1 MATNRFSSSEIA
13 RSVVALLLAG
23 FAIAVTTLIC
33 YRYSVNST
41 TVGLLFLIVIVVLSL
56 RASLLPAAA
65 ISIIAYLCLDY
76 FFTAP
81 LFTLGMNQT
90 LDFVAPVAY
99 LATAFVI
106 TRLISNVR
114 KAEEDRKRA
123 EESLRASQAE
133 LAHISRVLTMGELAA
148 SIAHEINQ
156 PLTAIVTNGSACVRW
171 LSGDDPNL
179 DEAREAAQRIVR
191 DGHAASD
198 IMKRIRA
205 FLKKTETQ
213 KGPVDINQTI
223 QEVVELT
230 RDQARSNG
238 VKLHMELHDVPSV
251 KGDRIQLQQV
261 IVNLVLN
268 GIEAAATVNGQP
280 RQVVVSTHATGN
292 DEVLVSVQ
300 DSGPGIDAADSAKIF
315 DAFYSTKAEGLG
327 LGLAISQSIVEDHG
341 GRISGTS
348 HDGSGAIFE
357 FTLPIL
363 R

>member
-1 MATNRFSSSEIA
+1 MATTRFSNSEIA
-13 RSVVALLLAG
+13 RSVVVFLLAAS
-23 FAIAVTTLIC
+23 AIAILTLIC
-33 YRYSVNST
+33 YRYNVNST

-56 RASLLPAAA
+56 RASLPPAAA

-114 KAEEDRKRA
+114 KAEENRKRA

-133 LAHISRVLTMGELAA
+133 LAHVSRVLTMGELAA

-156 PLTAIVTNGSACVRW
+156 PLTAIVTNGSACLRW

-179 DEAREAAQRIVR
+179 DEARGAAQRIVR

-223 QEVVELT
+223 QEVVALT
-230 RDQARSNG
+230 RDQARSSG
-238 VKLHMELHDVPSV
+238 VNLQTELEEVPSV

-268 GIEAAATVNGQP
+268 GIEATDTVTGRP
-280 RQVVVSTHATGN
+280 RQVVVRTRVTGK
-292 DEVLVSVQ
+292 DEVLISVQ
-300 DSGPGIDAADSAKIF
+300 DSGPGIDKANSGKIF

-341 GRISGTS
+341 GRITGTS
-348 HDGSGAIFE
+348 YDGRGAIFE
-357 FTLPIL
+357 FTLPVP